1 MEMSLRVV
9 FHIAVSIVLVII
21 YVFAFGDESMRKYRE
36 KAVIVTEHEE
46 YIADM
51 PQPGHHPPYPSLH
64 LHC

>member
-1 MEMSLRVV
+1 MEMTLKVV

-21 YVFAFGDESMRKYRE
+21 YVFAFGDESLRKYRE

-51 PQPGHHPPYPSLH
+51 PQPGIL
-64 LHC
+64 